1 MGAKPTLFF
10 EVTKFRL
17 DAGGAF
23 GELVGDVV
31 DSGEW
36 DSDVDV
42 FLVIYDIDLD
52 FRAGGGDSNVV
63 AAILDI
69 NESCVGIAAQLRG
82 NDFQ

>member
-1 MGAKPTLFF
+1 MT
-10 EVTKFRL
+10 FRS
-17 DAGGAF
+17 DAGGAV

-31 DSGEW
+31 DGGEW

-42 FLVIYDIDLD
+42 FLVIYHIDLD

-69 NESCVGIAAQLRG
+69 NESSVGIAAQLRG